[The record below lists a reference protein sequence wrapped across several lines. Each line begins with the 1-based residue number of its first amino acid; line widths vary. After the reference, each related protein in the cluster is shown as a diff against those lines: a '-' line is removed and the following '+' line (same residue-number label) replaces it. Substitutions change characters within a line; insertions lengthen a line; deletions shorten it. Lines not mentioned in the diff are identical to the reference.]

1 MSQHLLIYANYD
13 VAVQYQRK
21 MDKSALVCTFI
32 GAVILAL
39 CFLADILL
47 IPFYILAGIFLLMG
61 AISYYSRN
69 SMLNDFE
76 NGLLVFKFT
85 PEGWYRN
92 ERPVLY
98 RWEDFKRVEFA
109 DRSITF
115 FEAKQ
120 HKIHSSQISP
130 MLMTDNDFD
139 KVDRWIRKYIPAY
152 MQP

>member
-1 MSQHLLIYANYD
+1 MSQHLLIYANYE
-13 VAVQYQRK
+13 VAVQYQQK
-21 MDKSALVCTFI
+21 MDNSVLVCTFM
-32 GAVILAL
+32 GAVILAIRIST
-39 CFLADILL
+39 DILPIL
-47 IPFYILAGIFLLMG
+47 FYILACIFLLMG
-61 AISYYSRN
+61 ALSYYSRN

-92 ERPVLY
+92 EQPVLY

-109 DRSITF
+109 ERSITF

-120 HKIHSSQISP
+120 HKIHSSEISP

-139 KVDRWIRKYIPAY
+139 KVDRWIRKYIPAH